1 MKICFNLHNFFLKK
15 EIVLYEYDYPQLLT
29 ITNSHARNVL
39 NTSSVPI
46 FKFIPTL
53 FISLQVRN
61 FLFELED
68 DNNIWTSPKPRKL
81 KKLLEVFS

>member
-1 MKICFNLHNFFLKK
+1 MKICFNLHNFFCEK

-46 FKFIPTL
+46 FNFIPTL